1 MAPKQQ
7 FKVLLVGNPNCG
19 KTTIFNSLS
28 GMRAKVGNYS
38 GVTVDKKTGRFEV
51 DGAVVEVEDLPGI
64 YTLSASS
71 SEEKIARDVISEG
84 NFDLIVNVV
93 DSSNFERNL
102 YLTLQLAEMKLP
114 FVIALN
120 MTDELER
127 QGKYIDYKG
136 LSAALGIPIVK
147 CVGYD
152 TASISLLKKFILKNA
167 GACTLAHF
175 PWEILGENI
184 LNSKIAVIAEMLK
197 SGLPEEYAEFAPW
210 MAVRVLENDRVV
222 LDSLKTRT
230 PHLYESVK
238 RVAAEVEAQTGESA
252 ESLVSAARYRMI
264 DKICMPFLKSQQ
276 IQHANLTSALDSIFL
291 NKIIGIPLFFL
302 LMYAVFEFVF
312 ALGDPL
318 MGIMES
324 FFIWLGNAI
333 SSIWND
339 GGDSMLEKFLVDGV
353 IGGVGGV
360 FVFLPNIILLFF
372 ALAILE
378 DSGYMARAAFLCDR
392 IMKRFGLSGSSVI
405 PMLIGFGCSV
415 PAIIGTRTL
424 KSRVER
430 IATIMVIPLF
440 SCGARFPVYVLLI
453 PVFFP
458 QQYRGA
464 AMFGI
469 YIIGI
474 AVAMALSKLLRI
486 TALKGDDS
494 SFLIELPPYRLP
506 RLRNVLEQISVRAF
520 GFIKKAGTIILAM
533 SVILWAMSTFPE
545 KKVYERDYDAEI
557 AKIQQS
563 HNMSEAD
570 KSDEIAAIENAE
582 TSERFSYT
590 YMGRLGNFMEP
601 VFKPLGFDN
610 KLVSALIGALAA
622 KEVFITQLGII
633 YGLGDDAS
641 EESASLRD
649 RLNADYSFPQG
660 ISILLFILLSAPC
673 IATISTTY
681 AETKSW
687 RIAASQFAIL
697 TLLAYLTAM
706 AAFQIASN
714 AV

>member
-1 MAPKQQ
+1 
-7 FKVLLVGNPNCG
+7 
-19 KTTIFNSLS
+19 
-28 GMRAKVGNYS
+28 
-38 GVTVDKKTGRFEV
+38 
-51 DGAVVEVEDLPGI
+51 
-64 YTLSASS
+64 
-71 SEEKIARDVISEG
+71 
-84 NFDLIVNVV
+84 
-93 DSSNFERNL
+93 
-102 YLTLQLAEMKLP
+102 
-114 FVIALN
+114 
-120 MTDELER
+120 
-127 QGKYIDYKG
+127 
-136 LSAALGIPIVK
+136 
-147 CVGYD
+147 
-152 TASISLLKKFILKNA
+152 
-167 GACTLAHF
+167 
-175 PWEILGENI
+175 
-184 LNSKIAVIAEMLK
+184 
-197 SGLPEEYAEFAPW
+197 
-210 MAVRVLENDRVV
+210 
-222 LDSLKTRT
+222 
-230 PHLYESVK
+230 
-238 RVAAEVEAQTGESA
+238 
-252 ESLVSAARYRMI
+252 
-264 DKICMPFLKSQQ
+264 
-276 IQHANLTSALDSIFL
+276 
-291 NKIIGIPLFFL
+291 
-302 LMYAVFEFVF
+302 
-312 ALGDPL
+312 
-318 MGIMES
+318 
-324 FFIWLGNAI
+324 
-333 SSIWND
+333 
-339 GGDSMLEKFLVDGV
+339 
-353 IGGVGGV
+353 
-360 FVFLPNIILLFF
+360 
-372 ALAILE
+372 
-378 DSGYMARAAFLCDR
+378 
-392 IMKRFGLSGSSVI
+392 
-405 PMLIGFGCSV
+405 
-415 PAIIGTRTL
+415 
-424 KSRVER
+424 
-430 IATIMVIPLF
+430 MVIPLF

-706 AAFQIASN
+706 VAFQIASN